1 MYRKKGREW
10 TKHVDFMLLDI
21 LCIQLAFIV
30 AYIFRFG
37 TGNPYMD
44 RDYRILGIAF
54 LLIDFFVEI
63 VSDSFKNVLKR
74 GYFDEFLATCKHVI
88 LVEVVTTF
96 YLFTTQMGDIYSR
109 ISYYIMVPFYIV
121 ISYTAR
127 IIWKKIL
134 RKRGFHSTKKSI
146 LILAPEQMLEE
157 TLQTV
162 SKSCL
167 GYTRIVAAALD
178 ADLKGKTI
186 AGISIVANHEEIIDF
201 ACSEWV
207 DEVFI
212 PPCNENDYPRELAAT
227 FMEMGIAVHTG
238 ITKAGSIP
246 AGCQQVEKIGSYMVI
261 TTSMNYAD
269 SSKLFVKRLMDIAGG
284 LVGCLI
290 TLLITIIVGPII
302 YINSPGPIFFS
313 QERIGRNGRK
323 FKMYKF
329 RSMYMDAEARKKELM
344 SQNKISDGMMFKM
357 DFDPRIIGNKI
368 LPDGTKKTGI
378 GQFIRKTSLD
388 EFPQFV
394 NILKGDMSLVGTRP
408 PTLDEWNQY
417 KPHHRARMSFRPGL
431 TGLWQ
436 VSGRSNITDFEEVV
450 NLDTKYIDEW
460 SLGVDVRILWKTVIG
475 VFKNEDA
482 M

>member
-21 LCIQLAFIV
+21 LCIQLAFIA

-37 TGNPYMD
+37 ISNPYMD
-44 RDYRILGIAF
+44 QDYRILGIAF

-74 GYFDEFLATCKHVI
+74 GYFDEFLATCRHVI

-127 IIWKKIL
+127 IIWKRIL

-178 ADLKGKTI
+178 ADLKGKAI
-186 AGISIVANHEEIIDF
+186 AGISIVANHDEIIDF

-212 PPCNENDYPRELAAT
+212 PPCDESDYPGELAAT

-238 ITKAGSIP
+238 ITKAGSLP

-269 SSKLFVKRLMDIAGG
+269 SSKLFVKRLMDMAGG

-394 NILKGDMSLVGTRP
+394 NILKGEMSLVGTRP
-408 PTLDEWNQY
+408 PTLDEWEQY
-417 KPHHRARMSFRPGL
+417 KPHHKARMAFRPGL
-431 TGLWQ
+431 TGMWQ

-450 NLDTKYIDEW
+450 KLDTKYINEW
-460 SLGVDVRILWKTVIG
+460 SLSLDVEILWKTVVG
-475 VFKNEDA
+475 VLRKDGA
-482 M
+482 I

>member
-21 LCIQLAFIV
+21 LCIQLAFIA

-44 RDYRILGIAF
+44 RDYRIFGIAF

-121 ISYTAR
+121 ISYTVR

-167 GYTRIVAAALD
+167 GYT
-178 ADLKGKTI
+178 
-186 AGISIVANHEEIIDF
+186 
-201 ACSEWV
+201 
-207 DEVFI
+207 
-212 PPCNENDYPRELAAT
+212 P
-227 FMEMGIAVHTG
+227 M
-238 ITKAGSIP
+238 
-246 AGCQQVEKIGSYMVI
+246 
-261 TTSMNYAD
+261 
-269 SSKLFVKRLMDIAGG
+269 
-284 LVGCLI
+284 
-290 TLLITIIVGPII
+290 
-302 YINSPGPIFFS
+302 
-313 QERIGRNGRK
+313 
-323 FKMYKF
+323 
-329 RSMYMDAEARKKELM
+329 
-344 SQNKISDGMMFKM
+344 
-357 DFDPRIIGNKI
+357 
-368 LPDGTKKTGI
+368 
-378 GQFIRKTSLD
+378 
-388 EFPQFV
+388 
-394 NILKGDMSLVGTRP
+394 
-408 PTLDEWNQY
+408 
-417 KPHHRARMSFRPGL
+417 
-431 TGLWQ
+431 
-436 VSGRSNITDFEEVV
+436 
-450 NLDTKYIDEW
+450 W
-460 SLGVDVRILWKTVIG
+460 ST
-475 VFKNEDA
+475 
-482 M
+482 